1 MAPKFLPLSPMP
13 LRWCV
18 LRPLAAFAG
27 AASAWIVA
35 GLALAQPALPK
46 PEVLVSGLA
55 NPWAIAPLPDQ
66 RWLLSER
73 AGKLWLLN
81 AQGTKQT
88 ELKGVPAVAFS
99 GQGGLLDVVA
109 DSQFA
114 SNRRIYFC
122 YSEPG
127 QDKDTNSTALASAR
141 VAADERQLEDVKRI
155 FSQSPKVKSSAHFGC
170 RIAQARNGTLFLSLG
185 DRYSYRND
193 AQTLDNHHGKL
204 VRIAADGS
212 VPKDNPFVGKPG
224 VLSEIYSYGH
234 RNSQGLTMGP
244 DGQLWQHEHGPQGGD
259 EVNRPQPSKNYGWPV
274 ITYGE
279 EYGGGKIGEGVQK
292 AGLEQPLHYWVPSIA
307 PSGMAFVTSN
317 RYGPDWKGSLLV
329 GGLKSRSIA
338 KLQVQN
344 GRITGEQ
351 RLYESLGER
360 IRDVRQ
366 GADGL
371 VYLLTDGPDGKLIRL
386 VP

>member
-1 MAPKFLPLSPMP
+1 MAPKFLPLSPKP
-13 LRWCV
+13 LRWCIP
-18 LRPLAAFAG
+18 RQLAVFAGVCMAAG
-27 AASAWIVA
+27 AA
-35 GLALAQPALPK
+35 LAQAALPK
-46 PEVLVSGLA
+46 PEVLASGLA

-73 AGKLWLLN
+73 TGKLWLLN
-81 AQGTKQT
+81 AQGAKQA
-88 ELKGVPAVAFS
+88 ELKGVPGVAFG

-127 QDKDTNSTALASAR
+127 QDRDTNSTALASAR
-141 VAADERQLEDVKRI
+141 VAADERQLEDVKQI
-155 FSQSPKVKSSAHFGC
+155 FSQRPKVKSSAHFGC
-170 RIAQARNGTLFLSLG
+170 RIAQARDGTLFLSLG
-185 DRYSYRND
+185 DRYAYRDD
-193 AQTLDNHHGKL
+193 AQKLDNHHGKL
-204 VRIAADGS
+204 VRIATDGS

-224 VLSEIYSYGH
+224 VLPEIYSYGH

-259 EVNRPQPSKNYGWPV
+259 EVNRPQAGKNYGWPV

-279 EYGGGKIGEGVQK
+279 EYGGGKIGEGTQK
-292 AGLEQPLHYWVPSIA
+292 TGMEQPLHYWVPSIA
-307 PSGMAFVTSN
+307 PSGMAFVTSD
-317 RYGPDWKGSLLV
+317 RYGAGWKGSLLV
-329 GGLKSRSIA
+329 GGLKSRSLA
-338 KLQVQN
+338 KLQVQD

-366 GADGL
+366 GGDGL

>member
-1 MAPKFLPLSPMP
+1 MAPNLLPLSPTP
-13 LRWCV
+13 LRWSA
-18 LRPLAAFAG
+18 LRQLSVFAG
-27 AASAWIVA
+27 VCMAAGV
-35 GLALAQPALPK
+35 ALAQPALPR
-46 PEVLVSGLA
+46 PEVLANGLA

-81 AQGTKQT
+81 AQGIKQT
-88 ELKGVPAVAFS
+88 ELKGVPAVAFG

-127 QDKDTNSTALASAR
+127 QDKETNSTALGSAR
-141 VAADERQLEDVKRI
+141 VAADERQLEEVKRI
-155 FSQSPKVKSSAHFGC
+155 FSQRPKVKSSAHFGC
-170 RIAQARNGTLFLSLG
+170 RIAQARDGTLFLGLG

-193 AQTLDNHHGKL
+193 AQKLDNHHGKL

-212 VPKDNPFVGKPG
+212 VPRDNPFVGKLE
-224 VLSEIYSYGH
+224 VLPEIYSYGH

-259 EVNRPQPSKNYGWPV
+259 EVNRPQPGKNYGWPF

-279 EYGGGKIGEGVQK
+279 EYGGGKIGEGTQK
-292 AGLEQPLHYWVPSIA
+292 AGMEQPLHYWVPSIA
-307 PSGMAFVTSN
+307 PSGMAFVTSD
-317 RYGPDWKGSLLV
+317 RYGSGWKGSLLV
-329 GGLKSRSIA
+329 GGLKSRSLA
-338 KLQVQN
+338 KLQVQD

>member
-18 LRPLAAFAG
+18 LRPLAAFAS

-35 GLALAQPALPK
+35 GSALAQPALPK

-55 NPWAIAPLPDQ
+55 NPWAIAPLPDE

-170 RIAQARNGTLFLSLG
+170 RIADRNIHRDCHCSTFRRRRGTSAARRNLCYG
-185 DRYSYRND
+185 D
-193 AQTLDNHHGKL
+193 
-204 VRIAADGS
+204 ADG
-212 VPKDNPFVGKPG
+212 PQWLYRHTIDN
-224 VLSEIYSYGH
+224 
-234 RNSQGLTMGP
+234 
-244 DGQLWQHEHGPQGGD
+244 GG
-259 EVNRPQPSKNYGWPV
+259 
-274 ITYGE
+274 
-279 EYGGGKIGEGVQK
+279 
-292 AGLEQPLHYWVPSIA
+292 
-307 PSGMAFVTSN
+307 
-317 RYGPDWKGSLLV
+317 
-329 GGLKSRSIA
+329 
-338 KLQVQN
+338 
-344 GRITGEQ
+344 
-351 RLYESLGER
+351 
-360 IRDVRQ
+360 RQ
-366 GADGL
+366 
-371 VYLLTDGPDGKLIRL
+371 
-386 VP
+386 